1 MSEEFY
7 FKTETRIVSIEYLIN
22 NYIDELSENNLD
34 YELLDY
40 SYYKDDKQILDV
52 PNISIRVEY
61 TKENEDDYWIRRFHQ
76 WLRKDGRFL

>member
-61 TKENEDDYWIRRFHQ
+61 TKENEDDY
-76 WLRKDGRFL
+76 

>member
-7 FKTETRIVSIEYLIN
+7 FKTETRVVSIEYLIN

-34 YELLDY
+34 YELVSY
-40 SYYKDDKQILDV
+40 SYYKDDKQIFDV

-61 TKENEDDYWIRRFHQ
+61 TKENEDDY
-76 WLRKDGRFL
+76 